1 LEQRFKEIIM
11 ENEIEED
18 VLTDILNRLSS
29 MEGKI
34 DVMTDQLDNLTT
46 ITSGFTS
53 TTEDLLGEEYAD
65 SIKDLLGGLS
75 SAVSADAPDLKTMVD
90 SFKDLRG
97 RLGTLSEKLAET
109 TPPMYRDTEGDV
121 SDK

>member
-1 LEQRFKEIIM
+1 MADEQK
-11 ENEIEED
+11 ED
-18 VLTDILNRLSS
+18 VLMVIFERLASI
-29 MEGKI
+29 EGKI
-34 DVMTDQLDNLTT
+34 DTMTDQLDNLTS
-46 ITSGFTS
+46 IASGFT
-53 TTEDLLGEEYAD
+53 TTTGDLLGEEYAD
-65 SIKDLLGGLS
+65 GIKDLLGGLTA
-75 SAVSADAPDLKTMVD
+75 AVSNDAPDLKTMVD

>member
-1 LEQRFKEIIM
+1 M
-11 ENEIEED
+11 ENEIKED
-18 VLTDILNRLSS
+18 VLTAIFNRLSS
-29 MEGKI
+29 IESKV
-34 DVMTDQLDNLTT
+34 DTMTEQLDNLTS
-46 ITSGFTS
+46 ITSGFTA
-53 TTEDLLGEEYAD
+53 TTEDLLGEEYAEG
-65 SIKDLLGGLS
+65 IKDLLGGLS
-75 SAVSADAPDLKTMVD
+75 AAVSNDGPDLKTMVD